1 MAGEIAM
8 PAGYEIEKTGTYIVS
23 ADLKG
28 PTFQDV
34 LLKIKGQKQRHK
46 CREYNYAYQGGKGWW
61 DELGD

>member
-28 PTFQDV
+28 PTSQDV

-46 CREYNYAYQGGKGWW
+46 CRE
-61 DELGD
+61 